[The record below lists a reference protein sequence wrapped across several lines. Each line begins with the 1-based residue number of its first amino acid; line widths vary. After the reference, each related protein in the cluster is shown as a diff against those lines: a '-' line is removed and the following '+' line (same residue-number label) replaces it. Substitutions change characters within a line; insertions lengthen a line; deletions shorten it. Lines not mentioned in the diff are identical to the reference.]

1 MSYPVSMVSKYSF
14 FLHKLNK
21 LKYEL
26 YAGLPILLST
36 PHFFKGSKK
45 YIDGVEGM
53 NPNQTLHETFI
64 TIEDTSSVVLA
75 ASKRIQINL
84 DFRKYNTLSLR
95 KVKDTVF
102 PILWADESVVL
113 DDDDANQ
120 IKLLNAVILGVN
132 IGRWCLL
139 GIGILL

>member
-1 MSYPVSMVSKYSF
+1 MVSKYSF

-64 TIEDTSSVVLA
+64 TIEDV
-75 ASKRIQINL
+75 KKIHDHII
-84 DFRKYNTLSLR
+84 LS
-95 KVKDTVF
+95 
-102 PILWADESVVL
+102 
-113 DDDDANQ
+113 
-120 IKLLNAVILGVN
+120 
-132 IGRWCLL
+132 
-139 GIGILL
+139 